1 MYLQTTLCSLSI
13 NASVSSLLWFHFGL
27 NPEPFV
33 FKAGMLAATPCNN
46 MVSPDRFPEVD
57 KLKKNAFADEQHDA
71 GVGLTVFPL
80 ADAVNGESS

>member
-33 FKAGMLAATPCNN
+33 FKAGMLAATYH

-71 GVGLTVFPL
+71 GVGLTVFPS
-80 ADAVNGESS
+80 G